1 MRALGLRRAA
11 VAAPSSVLLSTATW
25 PDDAS
30 AWTLGQDDR
39 HDRAGEETTN
49 DGSDIDAVVKLR

>member
-11 VAAPSSVLLSTATW
+11 VAAPSSVVLSTATRS
-25 PDDAS
+25 DDVS

-39 HDRAGEETTN
+39 HGRADETTN
-49 DGSDIDAVVKLR
+49 DGSDLDAVVTLR